1 MESEKTG
8 TQSLLL
14 DLSSFQLIRGGQP
27 VKLEKTPMELL
38 RLLVRR
44 RGSLVTREEIVAAIW
59 GDAVHVD
66 VEAGINT
73 AIRKI
78 RQALDENADSPRYLE
93 TVVGRGYRFVGPI
106 EVADPEVPVRS
117 ATPAPSERSGAW
129 IWVGGLALVIVAVLL
144 MARFVSQHR
153 ISAVSKDNAARVIIG
168 VARLQN
174 LSPDSGQ
181 DYFADGLTDEILAQL
196 GQLNPER
203 LGVMRYVARENKAG
217 SQSAPADPVQKAAM
231 QYLLEGSV
239 RREHEQARIS
249 IRLVRVA
256 DGITSWTESFDRQV
270 GDVLSLQSEIAQR
283 IGWQLQIQVLGH
295 AIQKPANPEVV
306 DAYLRGRFELS
317 RHRIPVPDVVRLNFE
332 RAIALDSSY
341 APAYAG
347 LADFY
352 RSRGISNDEIAA
364 EDWPL
369 AEQNAA
375 RALSLDAEN
384 AEAHAA
390 MAQIKLMHD
399 WDWAVAREHAQRALQ
414 LNPSSPEAHSVYARY
429 QRIAGNM
436 AEAVS
441 HRKQAA
447 ALDPLRVDL
456 AEQLVLEY
464 YMARDY
470 KGAVDVAR
478 RALADDYD
486 RRFTQSALCVNLG
499 RLNLYDEAVAECGK
513 FLTLEGHAGWIPAYE
528 REYYAHGYEA
538 ATRMVAR
545 KELEELRKQAKPDR
559 WELAN
564 AYAAAGMKDET
575 MRELLQLIAIHDPG
589 LLQIRVDPDFDLIR
603 DDPRYAELVRKISF
617 PRE

>member
-1 MESEKTG
+1 MEPYKPG
-8 TQSLLL
+8 TQGLAL
-14 DLSSFQLIRGGQP
+14 DLSSFQLIRDGQP

-44 RGSLVTREEIVAAIW
+44 RGALVTREEIIASIW
-59 GDAVHVD
+59 GDEVHVD
-66 VEAGINT
+66 VEAGVNT

-78 RQALDENADSPRYLE
+78 RQALEDNADSPRYLE
-93 TVVGRGYRFVGPI
+93 TVVGKGYRFVGAI
-106 EVADPEVPVRS
+106 EVVDPEVPVRS
-117 ATPAPSERSGAW
+117 ATSAPSKRSGP
-129 IWVGGLALVIVAVLL
+129 WVWLAVLALALVAVFLV
-144 MARFVSQHR
+144 ARFSSQNR
-153 ISAVSKDNAARVIIG
+153 TSAVSKDNAGRIIIG

-181 DYFADGLTDEILAQL
+181 DYFAEGLTDEILTQL

-203 LGVMRYVARENKAG
+203 LGVMRYVSQENKQG
-217 SQSAPADPVQKAAM
+217 FQSAAADPGQKATM

-239 RREHEQARIS
+239 RREQEQARIS

-256 DGITSWTESFDRQV
+256 DGTTSWTESFDRQV
-270 GDVLSLQSEIAQR
+270 GDTLSLQSEIAQR
-283 IGWQLQIQVLGH
+283 VGRQLQIQVLGH
-295 AIQKPANPEVV
+295 AVHKPANPEAV

-317 RHRIPVPDVVRLNFE
+317 RHRIPVPDLARLNFE
-332 RAIALDSSY
+332 YAIALDSSY

-352 RSRGISNDEIAA
+352 RSRGVSSDETAA

-375 RALSLDAEN
+375 RALSLDPEN

-399 WDWAVAREHAQRALQ
+399 WDWAAAREHAQRALQ

-429 QRIAGNM
+429 LRIAGDTT
-436 AEAVS
+436 EAVS
-441 HRKQAA
+441 QRKQAA

-464 YMARDY
+464 YLARDY
-470 KGAVDVAR
+470 KSGVEVAR
-478 RALADDYD
+478 RALADDSD
-486 RRFTQSALCVNLG
+486 RRFAHSVLCVNLG
-499 RLNLYDEAVAECGK
+499 RLKQFDESVAECSK
-513 FLTLEGHAGWIPAYE
+513 FLTLEGHAGWISAYE
-528 REYYAHGYEA
+528 REYHAHGYEA

-545 KELEELRKQAKPDR
+545 KELEDLRKQAKPDL
-559 WELAN
+559 WEMVN
-564 AYAAAGMKDET
+564 DYAAAGMKEET
-575 MRELLQLIAIHDPG
+575 IQLLLRRVAIHDPG

-603 DDPRYAELVRKISF
+603 DDPRYAELVRQIGF
-617 PRE
+617 PSE